1 MVRKDDP
8 CASKQVGITVDC
20 DKVTTAQAE
29 GCGTT
34 QSSPGIVKMLMLPLG
49 KDKEGRMGRS
59 RLGQVP
65 TGRDTIRAH
74 ITSQTGTDKR
84 KRRRGPAVSI
94 CR

>member
-1 MVRKDDP
+1 MKRKEAAKHCFRMGAGVTSGLRVHRSEGVR
-8 CASKQVGITVDC
+8 CVQSQEVTVFL
-20 DKVTTAQAE
+20 
-29 GCGTT
+29 
-34 QSSPGIVKMLMLPLG
+34 IW
-49 KDKEGRMGRS
+49 MGRS

-84 KRRRGPAVSI
+84 KGRRGPAVSI